1 MSWET
6 SSPDPHSQ
14 VWCFST
20 ADSAQPAPAAWAA
33 SAQYFEIQLGLVL
46 LAYIPA
52 GEAGDWRIVMSY
64 RPTWATVKKLVLQT
78 DEDVAQL
85 VVASLGSSLSSMV
98 AHISNP
104 STQEVEK

>member
-1 MSWET
+1 
-6 SSPDPHSQ
+6 
-14 VWCFST
+14 
-20 ADSAQPAPAAWAA
+20 
-33 SAQYFEIQLGLVL
+33 
-46 LAYIPA
+46 
-52 GEAGDWRIVMSY
+52 MSY
-64 RPTWATVKKLVLQT
+64 RPTWATVKKLALQT